1 MEENRFNQTLR
12 DKFQDLESPF
22 NDRVTFEAVMKK
34 REKKKRR
41 VIFWLPSVAIVAGLF
56 LSAGLGY
63 MFLSD
68 SNSAVKSPQVS
79 LKQVV
84 VKPNKKALAK
94 NQNEKSESI
103 QGAGISHA
111 DISSNKGAI
120 LQSKVV
126 SQSQNDI
133 NKGAKGSIDA
143 FELNN
148 SSAISTKAS
157 NPVNSQILT
166 PNNEIFTTNS
176 LEGNFMKD
184 DQSLINAPVNV
195 VDEVAAARTSSI
207 DNSVEANLVDMIH
220 NAENQLIY
228 CDPRGI
234 YPVSIG
240 MSKMKEE
247 FIEIPE
253 GEYEKAWD
261 PARYRSKWYGEMGA
275 TTGSKVI
282 VDFDN
287 KNALSVLGTM
297 YHANYQ
303 GLILRDLGNGIMLGT
318 GVSYGEWIGNGEW
331 QLTQTERKTLIDS
344 YDLVVMIPP
353 VQTVRVYDTSE
364 VIESKISTGE
374 IQYKI
379 DKLSLPL
386 AMRYNLMLGKVA
398 WRLAAQLNPGITIK
412 TTGDYFTKT
421 EYHSISQQ
429 RMFCMDA
436 KLAFGPS
443 FALSTDW
450 TLVLEPNAMLHSF
463 YDKSGKRTYSKIL
476 TGFGMSVVRKF

>member
-41 VIFWLPSVAIVAGLF
+41 VIFWLPSVAVVAGLF

-68 SNSAVKSPQVS
+68 SNSAVKSPQVA
-79 LKQVV
+79 LKNVV
-84 VKPNKKALAK
+84 VKPNKKAFAK
-94 NQNEKSESI
+94 NQNEKSESLD
-103 QGAGISHA
+103 GVGIKSA
-111 DISSNKGAI
+111 VISSNNTS
-120 LQSKVV
+120 SK
-126 SQSQNDI
+126 SL
-133 NKGAKGSIDA
+133 K
-143 FELNN
+143 L
-148 SSAISTKAS
+148 SS
-157 NPVNSQILT
+157 PVNNQNRIVNNKIL
-166 PNNEIFTTNS
+166 TTNS
-176 LEGNFMKD
+176 LEGNFLKD
-184 DQSLINAPVNV
+184 ELPFINTPVNV
-195 VDEVAAARTSSI
+195 VEEVAA
-207 DNSVEANLVDMIH
+207 ANLVDMIN
-220 NAENQLIY
+220 NAENQLMF

-318 GVSYGEWIGNGEW
+318 GISYGEWIGNGEW
-331 QLTQTERKTLIDS
+331 QLTQTERKTYIDS

-364 VIESKISTGE
+364 VIDVKLTTGD

-379 DKLSLPL
+379 DKVSLPL
-386 AMRYNLMLGKVA
+386 AMRYNLMFGKVA
-398 WRLAAQLNPGITIK
+398 WRLAAQLNPGITTK

-421 EYHSISQQ
+421 EYHAISQQ
-429 RMFCMDA
+429 RTFCMDA

-443 FALSTDW
+443 FALSSDW

-463 YDKSGKRTYSKIL
+463 YDKSGKRAYSKIL
-476 TGFGMSVVRKF
+476 TGFGMTVVRKF

>member
-41 VIFWLPSVAIVAGLF
+41 VIFWLPSVAVVAGLF

-68 SNSAVKSPQVS
+68 SSSAVKSPQVS

-84 VKPNKKALAK
+84 VKPNKKSFAK
-94 NQNEKSESI
+94 NQNEKPESI
-103 QGAGISHA
+103 QGAGISREN
-111 DISSNKGAI
+111 ISSNNI
-120 LQSKVV
+120 
-126 SQSQNDI
+126 
-133 NKGAKGSIDA
+133 
-143 FELNN
+143 
-148 SSAISTKAS
+148 SARSRKAS
-157 NPVNSQILT
+157 NAVNSQILA
-166 PNNEIFTTNS
+166 PNNQILTTNS
-176 LEGNFMKD
+176 LEGDFLKAELP
-184 DQSLINAPVNV
+184 LINAPVNV
-195 VDEVAAARTSSI
+195 VEEAATARTSSI
-207 DNSVEANLVDMIH
+207 DKSVEANLVDMIH
-220 NAENQLIY
+220 NAENQLMY

-261 PARYRSKWYGEMGA
+261 PARYRSKWYGEIGA

-318 GVSYGEWIGNGEW
+318 GISYGEWIGNGEW
-331 QLTQTERKTLIDS
+331 QLTQTERKTFIDS

-364 VIESKISTGE
+364 VIDVKLTTGD

-379 DKLSLPL
+379 DKVSLPL

-398 WRLAAQLNPGITIK
+398 WRLAAQLNPGITTK

-476 TGFGMSVVRKF
+476 TGFGMTVVRKF

>member
-41 VIFWLPSVAIVAGLF
+41 VIFWLPSVAVVAGLF
-56 LSAGLGY
+56 LSAGIGY

-68 SNSAVKSPQVS
+68 SNSAVKSPQVA
-79 LKQVV
+79 LKNVV
-84 VKPNKKALAK
+84 VKPNKKSFAK
-94 NQNEKSESI
+94 NQNEKSESL
-103 QGAGISHA
+103 QGAGISLA
-111 DISSNKGAI
+111 DISSNNTSLKS
-120 LQSKVV
+120 SKT
-126 SQSQNDI
+126 S
-133 NKGAKGSIDA
+133 
-143 FELNN
+143 N
-148 SSAISTKAS
+148 SS
-157 NPVNSQILT
+157 NSQILAT
-166 PNNEIFTTNS
+166 NNKTLTVNPLVGDFLKAELPF
-176 LEGNFMKD
+176 
-184 DQSLINAPVNV
+184 INTPVNV
-195 VDEVAAARTSSI
+195 VDELAAARTSSI
-207 DNSVEANLVDMIH
+207 DKSVDANLVDMIH
-220 NAENQLIY
+220 NAENQLIF

-261 PARYRSKWYGEMGA
+261 PARYRTKWYGEMGA

-303 GLILRDLGNGIMLGT
+303 GLILRDMGNGIMLGI
-318 GVSYGEWIGNGEW
+318 GISYGEWIGNGEW
-331 QLTQTERKTLIDS
+331 QLTQTERKTYIDS

-364 VIESKISTGE
+364 VIDVKLTTGD

-379 DKLSLPL
+379 DKVSLPL

-398 WRLAAQLNPGITIK
+398 WRLAAQLNPGITTK

-429 RMFCMDA
+429 RTFCMDA

-443 FALSTDW
+443 FALSSDW

-463 YDKSGKRTYSKIL
+463 YDKSGKRAYSKVL
-476 TGFGMSVVRKF
+476 TGFGMTVVRKF

>member
-41 VIFWLPSVAIVAGLF
+41 VIFWLPSVAVVAGLF

-68 SNSAVKSPQVS
+68 SSSAVKSPQVS

-84 VKPNKKALAK
+84 VKPNKKSSAK

-103 QGAGISHA
+103 QGAGISRA
-111 DISSNKGAI
+111 DISSNNI
-120 LQSKVV
+120 
-126 SQSQNDI
+126 
-133 NKGAKGSIDA
+133 
-143 FELNN
+143 
-148 SSAISTKAS
+148 SARSRKAS
-157 NPVNSQILT
+157 NVVNSQILA
-166 PNNEIFTTNS
+166 PNNQILTTNS
-176 LEGNFMKD
+176 LEGDFLKAELP
-184 DQSLINAPVNV
+184 LINAPVNV
-195 VDEVAAARTSSI
+195 VEEAATARTSSI
-207 DNSVEANLVDMIH
+207 DKSVEANLVDMIH
-220 NAENQLIY
+220 NAENQLMY

-318 GVSYGEWIGNGEW
+318 GISYGEWIGNGEW
-331 QLTQTERKTLIDS
+331 QLTQTERKTFIDS

-364 VIESKISTGE
+364 VIDVKLTTGD

-379 DKLSLPL
+379 DKVSLPL

-398 WRLAAQLNPGITIK
+398 WRLAAQLNPGITTK

-476 TGFGMSVVRKF
+476 TGFGMTVVRKF

>member
-1 MEENRFNQTLR
+1 MEENRFNPTLR

-41 VIFWLPSVAIVAGLF
+41 VIFWLPSVAVVAGLF

-68 SNSAVKSPQVS
+68 SNSAVKLPQVA
-79 LKQVV
+79 LKNVV
-84 VKPNKKALAK
+84 VKPSKKAFAK
-94 NQNEKSESI
+94 NQNEKSESLE
-103 QGAGISHA
+103 GVGIKSA
-111 DISSNKGAI
+111 VISSKNTS
-120 LQSKVV
+120 SKSLKV
-126 SQSQNDI
+126 SS
-133 NKGAKGSIDA
+133 
-143 FELNN
+143 
-148 SSAISTKAS
+148 
-157 NPVNSQILT
+157 PVNNQNRT
-166 PNNEIFTTNS
+166 ANNKIITANTLVGDLLKAELPFV
-176 LEGNFMKD
+176 
-184 DQSLINAPVNV
+184 NAPVNV
-195 VDEVAAARTSSI
+195 VEEAAAT
-207 DNSVEANLVDMIH
+207 NLVDMIH
-220 NAENQLIY
+220 NAENQLMF

-240 MSKMKEE
+240 MSRMKEE

-275 TTGSKVI
+275 NTGSKVI

-318 GVSYGEWIGNGEW
+318 GISYGEWIGNGEW
-331 QLTQTERKTLIDS
+331 QLTQTERKTFIDS

-364 VIESKISTGE
+364 VIDVKLTTGD

-379 DKLSLPL
+379 DKVSLPL

-398 WRLAAQLNPGITIK
+398 WRLAAQLNPGITTK

-443 FALSTDW
+443 FALSSDW

-463 YDKSGKRTYSKIL
+463 YDKSGKRTYSKVL
-476 TGFGMSVVRKF
+476 TGFGMTIVRKF

>member
-41 VIFWLPSVAIVAGLF
+41 VIFWLPSVAVVAGLF

-68 SNSAVKSPQVS
+68 SNSAVKSPQVA
-79 LKQVV
+79 LKNVV
-84 VKPNKKALAK
+84 VKPNKKSFAK
-94 NQNEKSESI
+94 NQNEKSESLD
-103 QGAGISHA
+103 GVGIKSA
-111 DISSNKGAI
+111 VISSNNTS
-120 LQSKVV
+120 SKSLKV
-126 SQSQNDI
+126 SS
-133 NKGAKGSIDA
+133 
-143 FELNN
+143 
-148 SSAISTKAS
+148 
-157 NPVNSQILT
+157 PVNNQNRIVNNKIL
-166 PNNEIFTTNS
+166 TTNS
-176 LEGNFMKD
+176 LEGNFLKD
-184 DQSLINAPVNV
+184 ELPFINTPVNV
-195 VDEVAAARTSSI
+195 VEEVAA
-207 DNSVEANLVDMIH
+207 ANLVDMIN
-220 NAENQLIY
+220 NAENQLMF

-234 YPVSIG
+234 YSVSIG
-240 MSKMKEE
+240 ISKMKEE

-303 GLILRDLGNGIMLGT
+303 GLILRDMGNGIMLGT
-318 GVSYGEWIGNGEW
+318 GISYGEWIGNGEW
-331 QLTQTERKTLIDS
+331 QLTQTERKTYIDS

-364 VIESKISTGE
+364 VIDVKLTTGD

-379 DKLSLPL
+379 DKVSLPL
-386 AMRYNLMLGKVA
+386 AMRYNLMFGKVA
-398 WRLAAQLNPGITIK
+398 WRLAAQLNPGITTK

-429 RMFCMDA
+429 RTFCMDA

-443 FALSTDW
+443 FALSSDW

-463 YDKSGKRTYSKIL
+463 YDKSGKRAYSKIL
-476 TGFGMSVVRKF
+476 TGFGMTVVRKF

>member
-41 VIFWLPSVAIVAGLF
+41 VIFWLPSVAVVAGLF

-68 SNSAVKSPQVS
+68 SNSAVKSPQVA
-79 LKQVV
+79 LKNVV
-84 VKPNKKALAK
+84 VKPNKKAFAK
-94 NQNEKSESI
+94 NQNEKSESLD
-103 QGAGISHA
+103 GVGIKSA
-111 DISSNKGAI
+111 LISSNNTS
-120 LQSKVV
+120 SKSLKV
-126 SQSQNDI
+126 SS
-133 NKGAKGSIDA
+133 
-143 FELNN
+143 
-148 SSAISTKAS
+148 
-157 NPVNSQILT
+157 PVNNQNRTVNNKIL
-166 PNNEIFTTNS
+166 TTNS
-176 LEGNFMKD
+176 LEGNFLKD
-184 DQSLINAPVNV
+184 ELPFVNNPVNV
-195 VDEVAAARTSSI
+195 VDEVAA
-207 DNSVEANLVDMIH
+207 NLVDMIN
-220 NAENQLIY
+220 NAENQLMF

-261 PARYRSKWYGEMGA
+261 PARYRTKWYGEMGA

-303 GLILRDLGNGIMLGT
+303 GLILRDMGNGIMLGT
-318 GVSYGEWIGNGEW
+318 GISYGEWIGNGEW
-331 QLTQTERKTLIDS
+331 QLTQTERKTFIDS

-364 VIESKISTGE
+364 VIDVKLTTGD

-379 DKLSLPL
+379 DKVSLPL

-398 WRLAAQLNPGITIK
+398 WRLAAQLNPGITTK

-443 FALSTDW
+443 FALSSDW

-476 TGFGMSVVRKF
+476 TGFGMTVVRKF

>member
-41 VIFWLPSVAIVAGLF
+41 VIFWLPSVAVVAGLF

-68 SNSAVKSPQVS
+68 SSSAVKSPQVS
-79 LKQVV
+79 MKQLV
-84 VKPNKKALAK
+84 VKPNKKAFAK

-103 QGAGISHA
+103 QGAGISREN
-111 DISSNKGAI
+111 ISSN
-120 LQSKVV
+120 
-126 SQSQNDI
+126 NT
-133 NKGAKGSIDA
+133 
-143 FELNN
+143 
-148 SSAISTKAS
+148 SARSRKAS
-157 NPVNSQILT
+157 NPVNSQILV
-166 PNNEIFTTNS
+166 PNNEIHTTNS
-176 LEGNFMKD
+176 LEGNFLKAE
-184 DQSLINAPVNV
+184 QSLINAAVNV
-195 VDEVAAARTSSI
+195 VDEVAA
-207 DNSVEANLVDMIH
+207 ANLVDMIH
-220 NAENQLIY
+220 NAENQLMY

-261 PARYRSKWYGEMGA
+261 PARYRSKWYGEIGA

-303 GLILRDLGNGIMLGT
+303 GLILRDLGNGIILGT
-318 GVSYGEWIGNGEW
+318 GISYGEWIGNGEW
-331 QLTQTERKTLIDS
+331 QLTQTERKTFIDS

-364 VIESKISTGE
+364 VIDVKLTTGD

-379 DKLSLPL
+379 DKVSLPL

-398 WRLAAQLNPGITIK
+398 WRLAAQVNPGITTK

-443 FALSTDW
+443 FALSSDW

-463 YDKSGKRTYSKIL
+463 YDKSGKRTYSKVL
-476 TGFGMSVVRKF
+476 TGFGMTIVRKF

>member
-41 VIFWLPSVAIVAGLF
+41 VIFWLPSVAVVAGLF

-68 SNSAVKSPQVS
+68 SSSAVKSPQVS

-84 VKPNKKALAK
+84 VKPSKKALAK
-94 NQNEKSESI
+94 KQNEKSESI
-103 QGAGISHA
+103 QGAGISRA
-111 DISSNKGAI
+111 DISSNKGDI

-126 SQSQNDI
+126 VRKFDVLHVEDLRQSQNDNSTGEKVI
-133 NKGAKGSIDA
+133 VGDIEMNNTNAK
-143 FELNN
+143 
-148 SSAISTKAS
+148 SSKSS
-157 NPVNSQILT
+157 NPVNT
-166 PNNEIFTTNS
+166 
-176 LEGNFMKD
+176 
-184 DQSLINAPVNV
+184 PVNV
-195 VDEVAAARTSSI
+195 VDEIAA
-207 DNSVEANLVDMIH
+207 ANLVDMIH

-261 PARYRSKWYGEMGA
+261 PARYRSKWYGEIGA

-303 GLILRDLGNGIMLGT
+303 GLILRDLGNGIILGT
-318 GVSYGEWIGNGEW
+318 GISYGEWIGNGEW
-331 QLTQTERKTLIDS
+331 QLTQTERKTFIDS

-364 VIESKISTGE
+364 VIDVKLTTGD

-379 DKLSLPL
+379 DKVSLPL

-398 WRLAAQLNPGITIK
+398 WRLAAQVNPGITTK

-443 FALSTDW
+443 FALSSDW

-463 YDKSGKRTYSKIL
+463 YDKSGKRTYSKVL
-476 TGFGMSVVRKF
+476 TGFGMTIVRKF

>member
-41 VIFWLPSVAIVAGLF
+41 VIFWLPSVAVVAGLF

-68 SNSAVKSPQVS
+68 SNSAVKSPQVA
-79 LKQVV
+79 LKNVV
-84 VKPNKKALAK
+84 VKPNKKAFAK
-94 NQNEKSESI
+94 NQNEKSESLD
-103 QGAGISHA
+103 GVGIKSA
-111 DISSNKGAI
+111 VISSNNTS
-120 LQSKVV
+120 SK
-126 SQSQNDI
+126 SL
-133 NKGAKGSIDA
+133 KGSI
-143 FELNN
+143 
-148 SSAISTKAS
+148 
-157 NPVNSQILT
+157 PVNNQNRTFNNKPLT
-166 PNNEIFTTNS
+166 SNS
-176 LEGNFMKD
+176 LEGNFLKAE
-184 DQSLINAPVNV
+184 LPFVNTPVNV
-195 VDEVAAARTSSI
+195 VEELAAARTSSI
-207 DNSVEANLVDMIH
+207 DKKVDANLVDMIH
-220 NAENQLIY
+220 NAENQLMF

-303 GLILRDLGNGIMLGT
+303 GLILRDMGNGIMLGT
-318 GVSYGEWIGNGEW
+318 GISYGEWIGNGEW
-331 QLTQTERKTLIDS
+331 QLTQTERKTFIDS

-364 VIESKISTGE
+364 VIDVKLTTGD

-379 DKLSLPL
+379 DKVSLPL

-398 WRLAAQLNPGITIK
+398 WRLAAQLNPGITTK

-443 FALSTDW
+443 FALSSDW

-476 TGFGMSVVRKF
+476 TGFGMTVVRKF

>member
-41 VIFWLPSVAIVAGLF
+41 VIFWLPSVAVVAGLF

-68 SNSAVKSPQVS
+68 SNSAVKLPQVA
-79 LKQVV
+79 LKNVV
-84 VKPNKKALAK
+84 VKPSKKAFAK
-94 NQNEKSESI
+94 NQNEKSESLD
-103 QGAGISHA
+103 GAGIKSA
-111 DISSNKGAI
+111 VISSKNTS
-120 LQSKVV
+120 SKSLKV
-126 SQSQNDI
+126 SS
-133 NKGAKGSIDA
+133 
-143 FELNN
+143 
-148 SSAISTKAS
+148 
-157 NPVNSQILT
+157 PVNNQNRTVNNKIL
-166 PNNEIFTTNS
+166 TTNS
-176 LEGNFMKD
+176 LEGNFLKD
-184 DQSLINAPVNV
+184 ELPFVNTPVNV
-195 VDEVAAARTSSI
+195 VDEVAA
-207 DNSVEANLVDMIH
+207 NLVDMIN
-220 NAENQLIY
+220 NAENQLMF

-234 YPVSIG
+234 YSVSIG
-240 MSKMKEE
+240 ISKMKEE

-261 PARYRSKWYGEMGA
+261 PARYRSKWYGEIGA

-318 GVSYGEWIGNGEW
+318 GISYGEWIGNGEW
-331 QLTQTERKTLIDS
+331 QLTQTERKTFIDS

-364 VIESKISTGE
+364 VIDVKLTTGD

-379 DKLSLPL
+379 DKVSLPL

-398 WRLAAQLNPGITIK
+398 WRLAAQLNPGITTK
-412 TTGDYFTKT
+412 TTGNYFTKT
-421 EYHSISQQ
+421 EYYSISQQ

-443 FALSTDW
+443 FALSSDW

-463 YDKSGKRTYSKIL
+463 YDKSGKRTYSKVL
-476 TGFGMSVVRKF
+476 TGFGMTIVRKF

>member
-41 VIFWLPSVAIVAGLF
+41 VIFWLPSVAVVAGLF

-84 VKPNKKALAK
+84 VKPNKKSFAK

-103 QGAGISHA
+103 QGAGIYREN
-111 DISSNKGAI
+111 ISSN
-120 LQSKVV
+120 
-126 SQSQNDI
+126 NT
-133 NKGAKGSIDA
+133 
-143 FELNN
+143 
-148 SSAISTKAS
+148 SARSRKAS
-157 NPVNSQILT
+157 NAVNSQILA
-166 PNNEIFTTNS
+166 PNNEILTTNS
-176 LEGNFMKD
+176 LEGNFLKAELP
-184 DQSLINAPVNV
+184 SINAPVNV
-195 VDEVAAARTSSI
+195 VEEAAAARISSI
-207 DNSVEANLVDMIH
+207 DKSVDANLVDMIH

-318 GVSYGEWIGNGEW
+318 GISYGEWIGNGEW
-331 QLTQTERKTLIDS
+331 QLTQSERKTLIDS

-364 VIESKISTGE
+364 VIDVKLTTGD

-379 DKLSLPL
+379 DKVSLPL

-398 WRLAAQLNPGITIK
+398 WRLAAQLNPGITTK

-476 TGFGMSVVRKF
+476 TGFGMTVVRKF

>member
-41 VIFWLPSVAIVAGLF
+41 VIFWLPSVAVVAGLF

-68 SNSAVKSPQVS
+68 SNSAVKSPQVA
-79 LKQVV
+79 LKNVV
-84 VKPNKKALAK
+84 VKSNKKAFAK
-94 NQNEKSESI
+94 NQNEKSESLD
-103 QGAGISHA
+103 GVGIKSA
-111 DISSNKGAI
+111 VILSNNTSSKS
-120 LQSKVV
+120 LKV
-126 SQSQNDI
+126 
-133 NKGAKGSIDA
+133 
-143 FELNN
+143 
-148 SSAISTKAS
+148 SS
-157 NPVNSQILT
+157 PVNNQNRTVNNKIL
-166 PNNEIFTTNS
+166 TTNS
-176 LEGNFMKD
+176 LEENFLKD
-184 DQSLINAPVNV
+184 ELPFINTPVNV
-195 VDEVAAARTSSI
+195 VEEVAA
-207 DNSVEANLVDMIH
+207 ANLVDMIN
-220 NAENQLIY
+220 NAENQLMF

-234 YPVSIG
+234 YSVSIG
-240 MSKMKEE
+240 ISKMKEE

-318 GVSYGEWIGNGEW
+318 GISYGEWIGNGEW
-331 QLTQTERKTLIDS
+331 QLTQTERKTYIDS

-364 VIESKISTGE
+364 VIDVKLTTGD

-379 DKLSLPL
+379 DKVSLPL
-386 AMRYNLMLGKVA
+386 AMRYNLMFGKVA
-398 WRLAAQLNPGITIK
+398 WRLAAQLNPGITTK

-429 RMFCMDA
+429 RTFCMDA

-443 FALSTDW
+443 FALSSDW

-463 YDKSGKRTYSKIL
+463 YDKSGKRAYSKIL
-476 TGFGMSVVRKF
+476 TGFGMTVVRKF

>member
-41 VIFWLPSVAIVAGLF
+41 VIFWLPSVAVVAGLF

-68 SNSAVKSPQVS
+68 SSSAVKSPQVS

-84 VKPNKKALAK
+84 VKPNKKSFAK
-94 NQNEKSESI
+94 NQNEKPESI
-103 QGAGISHA
+103 QGAGISRE
-111 DISSNKGAI
+111 DISSNNI
-120 LQSKVV
+120 
-126 SQSQNDI
+126 
-133 NKGAKGSIDA
+133 
-143 FELNN
+143 
-148 SSAISTKAS
+148 SARSRKAS
-157 NPVNSQILT
+157 NAVNSQILA
-166 PNNEIFTTNS
+166 PNNQILTTNS
-176 LEGNFMKD
+176 LEGDFLKAELP
-184 DQSLINAPVNV
+184 LIIAPVNV
-195 VDEVAAARTSSI
+195 VEEAATARTSSI
-207 DNSVEANLVDMIH
+207 DKSVEANLVDMIH
-220 NAENQLIY
+220 NAENQLMY

-261 PARYRSKWYGEMGA
+261 PARYRSKWYGEIGA

-318 GVSYGEWIGNGEW
+318 GISYGEWIGNGEW
-331 QLTQTERKTLIDS
+331 QLTQTERKTFIDS

-364 VIESKISTGE
+364 VIDVKLTTGD

-379 DKLSLPL
+379 DKVSLPL

-398 WRLAAQLNPGITIK
+398 WRLAAQLNPGITTK

-476 TGFGMSVVRKF
+476 TGFGMTVVRKF

>member
-41 VIFWLPSVAIVAGLF
+41 VIFWLPSVAVVAGLF

-84 VKPNKKALAK
+84 VKPNKKSFAK

-103 QGAGISHA
+103 QGAGISRE
-111 DISSNKGAI
+111 DISSNNI
-120 LQSKVV
+120 
-126 SQSQNDI
+126 
-133 NKGAKGSIDA
+133 
-143 FELNN
+143 
-148 SSAISTKAS
+148 SARSRKAS
-157 NPVNSQILT
+157 NAVNSQILA
-166 PNNEIFTTNS
+166 PNNQILTTNS
-176 LEGNFMKD
+176 LEGNFLKAELP
-184 DQSLINAPVNV
+184 LINAPVNV
-195 VDEVAAARTSSI
+195 VEEAAAARTSSI
-207 DNSVEANLVDMIH
+207 DKSVDANLVDMIH
-220 NAENQLIY
+220 NAENQLMY

-318 GVSYGEWIGNGEW
+318 GISYGEWIGNGEW
-331 QLTQTERKTLIDS
+331 QLTQSERKTLIDS

-364 VIESKISTGE
+364 VIDVKLTTGD

-379 DKLSLPL
+379 DKVSLPL

-398 WRLAAQLNPGITIK
+398 WRLAAQLNPGITTK

-476 TGFGMSVVRKF
+476 TGFGMTVVRKF

>member
-41 VIFWLPSVAIVAGLF
+41 VIFWLPSVAVVAGLF

-84 VKPNKKALAK
+84 VKPNKKSFAK

-103 QGAGISHA
+103 QGAGISRE
-111 DISSNKGAI
+111 DISSN
-120 LQSKVV
+120 
-126 SQSQNDI
+126 NT
-133 NKGAKGSIDA
+133 
-143 FELNN
+143 
-148 SSAISTKAS
+148 SARSRKAS
-157 NPVNSQILT
+157 NAVNSQILA
-166 PNNEIFTTNS
+166 PNNQILTTNS
-176 LEGNFMKD
+176 LEGNFLKAELP
-184 DQSLINAPVNV
+184 LINAPVNV
-195 VDEVAAARTSSI
+195 VEEAAAARTSSI
-207 DNSVEANLVDMIH
+207 DKSVDANLVDMIH
-220 NAENQLIY
+220 NAENQLMY

-318 GVSYGEWIGNGEW
+318 GISYGEWIGNGEW
-331 QLTQTERKTLIDS
+331 QLTQSERKTLIDS

-364 VIESKISTGE
+364 VIDVKLTTGD

-379 DKLSLPL
+379 DKVSLPL

-398 WRLAAQLNPGITIK
+398 WRLAAQLNPGITTK

-476 TGFGMSVVRKF
+476 TGFGMTVVRKF

>member
-41 VIFWLPSVAIVAGLF
+41 VIFWLPSVAVVAGLF

-68 SNSAVKSPQVS
+68 SSSAVKSPQVS

-84 VKPNKKALAK
+84 VKPSKKALAK
-94 NQNEKSESI
+94 KQNEKSESI
-103 QGAGISHA
+103 QGAGISRA
-111 DISSNKGAI
+111 DISSNKGDI

-126 SQSQNDI
+126 VRKFDVLHVEDLRQSQNDNSTGEKVI
-133 NKGAKGSIDA
+133 VGDIEMNNTNAK
-143 FELNN
+143 
-148 SSAISTKAS
+148 SSKSS
-157 NPVNSQILT
+157 NPVNT
-166 PNNEIFTTNS
+166 
-176 LEGNFMKD
+176 
-184 DQSLINAPVNV
+184 PVNV
-195 VDEVAAARTSSI
+195 VDEVAAA
-207 DNSVEANLVDMIH
+207 NLLDMIH
-220 NAENQLIY
+220 NAENQLMY

-261 PARYRSKWYGEMGA
+261 PARYRSKWYGEIGA

-318 GVSYGEWIGNGEW
+318 GISYGEWIGNGEW
-331 QLTQTERKTLIDS
+331 QLTQTERKTFIDS

-353 VQTVRVYDTSE
+353 VQTVRVYDTTE
-364 VIESKISTGE
+364 VIDSKITTGE

-379 DKLSLPL
+379 DKVSLPL

-398 WRLAAQLNPGITIK
+398 WRLAAQLNPGITTK

-443 FALSTDW
+443 FALSSDW

-463 YDKSGKRTYSKIL
+463 YDKSGKRTYSKVL
-476 TGFGMSVVRKF
+476 TGFGMTIVRKF

>member
-41 VIFWLPSVAIVAGLF
+41 VIFWLPSVAVVAGLF

-68 SNSAVKSPQVS
+68 SSSAVKSPQVS

-84 VKPNKKALAK
+84 VKPNKKSFAK

-103 QGAGISHA
+103 QGAGISRE
-111 DISSNKGAI
+111 DISSNNI
-120 LQSKVV
+120 
-126 SQSQNDI
+126 
-133 NKGAKGSIDA
+133 
-143 FELNN
+143 
-148 SSAISTKAS
+148 SARSRKAS
-157 NPVNSQILT
+157 NAVNSQIIA
-166 PNNEIFTTNS
+166 PNNQILTTNS
-176 LEGNFMKD
+176 LEGDFLKAELP
-184 DQSLINAPVNV
+184 LIIAPVNV
-195 VDEVAAARTSSI
+195 VEEAAAARTSSI
-207 DNSVEANLVDMIH
+207 DKSVEANLVDMIH
-220 NAENQLIY
+220 NAENQLMY

-261 PARYRSKWYGEMGA
+261 PARYRSKWYGEIGA

-318 GVSYGEWIGNGEW
+318 GISYGEWIGNGEW
-331 QLTQTERKTLIDS
+331 QLTQTERKTFIDS

-364 VIESKISTGE
+364 VIDVKLTTGD

-379 DKLSLPL
+379 DKVSLPL

-398 WRLAAQLNPGITIK
+398 WRLAAQLNPGITTK

-476 TGFGMSVVRKF
+476 TGFGMTVVRKF

>member
-41 VIFWLPSVAIVAGLF
+41 VIFWLPSVAVVAGLF

-63 MFLSD
+63 MFLAD
-68 SNSAVKSPQVS
+68 SNSAVKSPQVA
-79 LKQVV
+79 LKNVV
-84 VKPNKKALAK
+84 VKPNKKSFAK
-94 NQNEKSESI
+94 NQNEKSESLD
-103 QGAGISHA
+103 GVGIKSA
-111 DISSNKGAI
+111 VILSNNTSSKS
-120 LQSKVV
+120 LKV
-126 SQSQNDI
+126 
-133 NKGAKGSIDA
+133 
-143 FELNN
+143 
-148 SSAISTKAS
+148 SS
-157 NPVNSQILT
+157 PVNNQNRTVNNKIL
-166 PNNEIFTTNS
+166 TTNS
-176 LEGNFMKD
+176 LEGNFLKAE
-184 DQSLINAPVNV
+184 LPFINTPVNV
-195 VDEVAAARTSSI
+195 VEEVAA
-207 DNSVEANLVDMIH
+207 ANLVDMIN
-220 NAENQLIY
+220 NAENQLMF

-234 YPVSIG
+234 YSVSIG
-240 MSKMKEE
+240 ISKMKEE

-318 GVSYGEWIGNGEW
+318 GISYGEWIGNGEW
-331 QLTQTERKTLIDS
+331 QLTQTERKTYIDS

-364 VIESKISTGE
+364 VIDVKLTTGD

-379 DKLSLPL
+379 DKVSLPL
-386 AMRYNLMLGKVA
+386 AMRYNLMFGKVA
-398 WRLAAQLNPGITIK
+398 WRLAAQLNPGITTK

-421 EYHSISQQ
+421 EYHAISQQ

-443 FALSTDW
+443 FALSSDW

-463 YDKSGKRTYSKIL
+463 YDKSGKRAYSKIL
-476 TGFGMSVVRKF
+476 TGFGMTVVRKF

>member
-41 VIFWLPSVAIVAGLF
+41 VIFWLPSVAVVAGLF

-68 SNSAVKSPQVS
+68 SSSAVKSPQVS

-84 VKPNKKALAK
+84 VKPNKKSFAK

-103 QGAGISHA
+103 QGAGISRE
-111 DISSNKGAI
+111 DISSNNI
-120 LQSKVV
+120 
-126 SQSQNDI
+126 
-133 NKGAKGSIDA
+133 
-143 FELNN
+143 
-148 SSAISTKAS
+148 SARSRKAS
-157 NPVNSQILT
+157 NAVNSQILA
-166 PNNEIFTTNS
+166 PNNQILTTNS
-176 LEGNFMKD
+176 LEGNFLKAELP
-184 DQSLINAPVNV
+184 LINAPVNV
-195 VDEVAAARTSSI
+195 VEEAAAARTSSI
-207 DNSVEANLVDMIH
+207 DKSVEANLVDMIH
-220 NAENQLIY
+220 NAENQLMY

-261 PARYRSKWYGEMGA
+261 PARYRSKWYGEIGA

-318 GVSYGEWIGNGEW
+318 GISYGEWIGNGEW
-331 QLTQTERKTLIDS
+331 QLTQTERKTFIDS

-364 VIESKISTGE
+364 VIDVKLTTGD

-379 DKLSLPL
+379 DKVSLPL

-398 WRLAAQLNPGITIK
+398 WRLAAQLNPGITTK

-476 TGFGMSVVRKF
+476 TGFGMTVVRKF

>member
-41 VIFWLPSVAIVAGLF
+41 VIFWLPSVAVVAGLF

-68 SNSAVKSPQVS
+68 SSSAVKSPQVS

-84 VKPNKKALAK
+84 VKPSKKALAK
-94 NQNEKSESI
+94 KQNEKSESI
-103 QGAGISHA
+103 QGAGISRA
-111 DISSNKGAI
+111 DISSNKGDI

-126 SQSQNDI
+126 VRKFDVLHVEDLRQSQNDNSTGEKVI
-133 NKGAKGSIDA
+133 VGDIEMNNTNAK
-143 FELNN
+143 
-148 SSAISTKAS
+148 SSKSS
-157 NPVNSQILT
+157 NPVNT
-166 PNNEIFTTNS
+166 
-176 LEGNFMKD
+176 
-184 DQSLINAPVNV
+184 PVNV
-195 VDEVAAARTSSI
+195 VDEVAAA
-207 DNSVEANLVDMIH
+207 NLLDMIH

-261 PARYRSKWYGEMGA
+261 PARYRSKWYGEIGA

-318 GVSYGEWIGNGEW
+318 GISYGEWIGNGEW
-331 QLTQTERKTLIDS
+331 QLTQTERKTFIDS

-364 VIESKISTGE
+364 VIDVKLTTGE

-379 DKLSLPL
+379 DKVSLPL

-398 WRLAAQLNPGITIK
+398 WRLAAQLNPGITTK

-443 FALSTDW
+443 FALSSDW

-463 YDKSGKRTYSKIL
+463 YDKSGKRTYSKVL
-476 TGFGMSVVRKF
+476 TGFGMTIVRKF

>member
-41 VIFWLPSVAIVAGLF
+41 VIFWLPSVAVVAGLF

-68 SNSAVKSPQVS
+68 SSSAVKSPQVS

-84 VKPNKKALAK
+84 VKPNKKSFAK
-94 NQNEKSESI
+94 NQNEKPESI
-103 QGAGISHA
+103 QGAGISRE
-111 DISSNKGAI
+111 DISSNNISARSRK
-120 LQSKVV
+120 
-126 SQSQNDI
+126 
-133 NKGAKGSIDA
+133 
-143 FELNN
+143 
-148 SSAISTKAS
+148 SSNA
-157 NPVNSQILT
+157 VNSQILA
-166 PNNEIFTTNS
+166 PNNETLTTNS
-176 LEGNFMKD
+176 LEGNFLKAELP
-184 DQSLINAPVNV
+184 LIIAPVNV
-195 VDEVAAARTSSI
+195 VEEAAAARTSSI
-207 DNSVEANLVDMIH
+207 DKSVEANLVDMIH
-220 NAENQLIY
+220 NAENQLMY

-261 PARYRSKWYGEMGA
+261 PARYRSKWYGEIGA

-318 GVSYGEWIGNGEW
+318 GISYGEWIGNGEW
-331 QLTQTERKTLIDS
+331 QLTQTERKTFIDS

-364 VIESKISTGE
+364 VIDVKLTTGD

-379 DKLSLPL
+379 DKVSLPL

-398 WRLAAQLNPGITIK
+398 WRLAAQLNPGITTK

-476 TGFGMSVVRKF
+476 TGFGMTVVRKF

>member
-41 VIFWLPSVAIVAGLF
+41 VIFWLPSVAVVAGLF

-68 SNSAVKSPQVS
+68 SNSAVKLPQVA
-79 LKQVV
+79 LKNVV
-84 VKPNKKALAK
+84 VKPSKKAFAK
-94 NQNEKSESI
+94 NQNEKSESLE
-103 QGAGISHA
+103 GVGIKSA
-111 DISSNKGAI
+111 VISSKNTS
-120 LQSKVV
+120 SKSLKV
-126 SQSQNDI
+126 SS
-133 NKGAKGSIDA
+133 
-143 FELNN
+143 
-148 SSAISTKAS
+148 
-157 NPVNSQILT
+157 PVNNQNLT
-166 PNNEIFTTNS
+166 ANNKIITANTLVGDLLKAELPFV
-176 LEGNFMKD
+176 
-184 DQSLINAPVNV
+184 NAPVNV
-195 VDEVAAARTSSI
+195 VEEAAAT
-207 DNSVEANLVDMIH
+207 NLVDMIN
-220 NAENQLIY
+220 NAENQLIF

-240 MSKMKEE
+240 MSRMKEE

-261 PARYRSKWYGEMGA
+261 PARYRSKWYGEIGA

-318 GVSYGEWIGNGEW
+318 GISYGEWIGNGEW
-331 QLTQTERKTLIDS
+331 QLTQTERKTFIDS

-364 VIESKISTGE
+364 VIDVKLTTGD

-379 DKLSLPL
+379 DKVSLPL

-398 WRLAAQLNPGITIK
+398 WRLAAQLNPGITTK

-443 FALSTDW
+443 FALSSDW

-463 YDKSGKRTYSKIL
+463 YDKSGKRTYSKVL
-476 TGFGMSVVRKF
+476 TGFGMTIVRKF

>member
-41 VIFWLPSVAIVAGLF
+41 VIFWLPSVAVVAGLF
-56 LSAGLGY
+56 LSAGIGY
-63 MFLSD
+63 MLLSD
-68 SNSAVKSPQVS
+68 SNSAVKSPQVA
-79 LKQVV
+79 LKNVV
-84 VKPNKKALAK
+84 VKPNKKSFAK
-94 NQNEKSESI
+94 NQNEKSESLD
-103 QGAGISHA
+103 GVGIKSA
-111 DISSNKGAI
+111 VISSNNTS
-120 LQSKVV
+120 SKSLKV
-126 SQSQNDI
+126 SS
-133 NKGAKGSIDA
+133 
-143 FELNN
+143 
-148 SSAISTKAS
+148 
-157 NPVNSQILT
+157 PVNNQNRTVNNKIL
-166 PNNEIFTTNS
+166 TTNS
-176 LEGNFMKD
+176 LEGNFLKD
-184 DQSLINAPVNV
+184 ELPFINTPVNI
-195 VDEVAAARTSSI
+195 VDELAAARTSSI
-207 DNSVEANLVDMIH
+207 DKSVEANLVDMIH
-220 NAENQLIY
+220 NAENQLIF

-240 MSKMKEE
+240 RSKMKEE

-303 GLILRDLGNGIMLGT
+303 GLILRDMGNGIMLGT
-318 GVSYGEWIGNGEW
+318 GISYGEWIGNGEW
-331 QLTQTERKTLIDS
+331 QLTQTERKTYIDS

-364 VIESKISTGE
+364 VIDVKLTTGD

-379 DKLSLPL
+379 DKVSLPL

-398 WRLAAQLNPGITIK
+398 WRLAAQLNPGITTK

-429 RMFCMDA
+429 RTFCMDA

-443 FALSTDW
+443 FALSSDW

-463 YDKSGKRTYSKIL
+463 YDKSGKRAYSKIL
-476 TGFGMSVVRKF
+476 TGFGMTVVRKF

>member
-41 VIFWLPSVAIVAGLF
+41 VIFWLPSVAVVAGLF

-68 SNSAVKSPQVS
+68 SNSADKLPQVA
-79 LKQVV
+79 LKNVV
-84 VKPNKKALAK
+84 VKPSKKAFAK
-94 NQNEKSESI
+94 NQNEKSESLD
-103 QGAGISHA
+103 GAGIKSA
-111 DISSNKGAI
+111 VISSKNTS
-120 LQSKVV
+120 SKSLKV
-126 SQSQNDI
+126 SS
-133 NKGAKGSIDA
+133 
-143 FELNN
+143 
-148 SSAISTKAS
+148 
-157 NPVNSQILT
+157 PVNNQNLT
-166 PNNEIFTTNS
+166 ANNKIITANTLVGDLLKAELPFV
-176 LEGNFMKD
+176 
-184 DQSLINAPVNV
+184 NAPVHV
-195 VDEVAAARTSSI
+195 VEEAAAT
-207 DNSVEANLVDMIH
+207 NLVDMIN
-220 NAENQLIY
+220 NAENQLIF

-240 MSKMKEE
+240 MSRMKEE

-318 GVSYGEWIGNGEW
+318 GISYGEWIGNGEW
-331 QLTQTERKTLIDS
+331 QLTQTERKTFIDS

-364 VIESKISTGE
+364 VIHVKLTTGD

-379 DKLSLPL
+379 DKVSLPL

-398 WRLAAQLNPGITIK
+398 WRLAAQLNPGITTK

-436 KLAFGPS
+436 KLAFGPT
-443 FALSTDW
+443 FALSSDW

-463 YDKSGKRTYSKIL
+463 YDKSGKRTYSKVL
-476 TGFGMSVVRKF
+476 TGFGMTIVRKF

>member
-41 VIFWLPSVAIVAGLF
+41 VIFWLPSVAVVAGLF

-68 SNSAVKSPQVS
+68 SSSAVKSPQVS

-84 VKPNKKALAK
+84 VKPNKKSFAK

-103 QGAGISHA
+103 QGSGISREN
-111 DISSNKGAI
+111 ISSN
-120 LQSKVV
+120 
-126 SQSQNDI
+126 NT
-133 NKGAKGSIDA
+133 
-143 FELNN
+143 
-148 SSAISTKAS
+148 SARSRKAS
-157 NPVNSQILT
+157 NAVNSQIIA
-166 PNNEIFTTNS
+166 PNNEILTTNS
-176 LEGNFMKD
+176 LEGNFLKAELP
-184 DQSLINAPVNV
+184 LINAPVNV
-195 VDEVAAARTSSI
+195 VEEAAAARTSSI
-207 DNSVEANLVDMIH
+207 DKSVEANLVDMIH

-261 PARYRSKWYGEMGA
+261 PARYRSKWYGEIGA

-318 GVSYGEWIGNGEW
+318 GISYGEWIGNGEW
-331 QLTQTERKTLIDS
+331 QLTQTERKTFIDS

-364 VIESKISTGE
+364 VIDVKLTTGD

-379 DKLSLPL
+379 DKVSLPL

-398 WRLAAQLNPGITIK
+398 WRLAAQLNPGITTK

-476 TGFGMSVVRKF
+476 TGFGMTVVRKF

>member
-41 VIFWLPSVAIVAGLF
+41 VIFWLPSVAVVAGLF

-68 SNSAVKSPQVS
+68 SNSAVKLPQVA
-79 LKQVV
+79 LKNVV
-84 VKPNKKALAK
+84 VKPSKKAFAK
-94 NQNEKSESI
+94 NQNEKSESLD
-103 QGAGISHA
+103 GAGIKSA
-111 DISSNKGAI
+111 VISSKNTS
-120 LQSKVV
+120 SKSLKV
-126 SQSQNDI
+126 SS
-133 NKGAKGSIDA
+133 
-143 FELNN
+143 
-148 SSAISTKAS
+148 
-157 NPVNSQILT
+157 PVNNQNLT
-166 PNNEIFTTNS
+166 ANNKIITANTLVGDLLKAELPFV
-176 LEGNFMKD
+176 
-184 DQSLINAPVNV
+184 NAPVHV
-195 VDEVAAARTSSI
+195 VEEAAAT
-207 DNSVEANLVDMIH
+207 NLVDMIN
-220 NAENQLIY
+220 NAENQLIF

-240 MSKMKEE
+240 MSRMKEE

-318 GVSYGEWIGNGEW
+318 GISYGEWIGNGEW
-331 QLTQTERKTLIDS
+331 QLTQTERKTFIDS

-364 VIESKISTGE
+364 VIDVKLTTGD

-379 DKLSLPL
+379 DKVSLPL

-398 WRLAAQLNPGITIK
+398 WRLAAQLNPGITTK

-436 KLAFGPS
+436 KLAFGPT
-443 FALSTDW
+443 FALSSDW

-463 YDKSGKRTYSKIL
+463 YDKSGKRTYSKVL
-476 TGFGMSVVRKF
+476 TGFGMTIVRKF

>member
-41 VIFWLPSVAIVAGLF
+41 VIFWLPSVAVVAGLF

-84 VKPNKKALAK
+84 VKPNKKSFAK

-103 QGAGISHA
+103 QGAGIYREN
-111 DISSNKGAI
+111 ISSN
-120 LQSKVV
+120 
-126 SQSQNDI
+126 NT
-133 NKGAKGSIDA
+133 
-143 FELNN
+143 
-148 SSAISTKAS
+148 SARSRKAS
-157 NPVNSQILT
+157 NAVNSQILA
-166 PNNEIFTTNS
+166 PNNQILTTNS
-176 LEGNFMKD
+176 LEGNFLKAELP
-184 DQSLINAPVNV
+184 LINAPVNV
-195 VDEVAAARTSSI
+195 VEEAAAARTSSI
-207 DNSVEANLVDMIH
+207 DKSVDANLVDMIH

-318 GVSYGEWIGNGEW
+318 GISYGEWIGNGEW
-331 QLTQTERKTLIDS
+331 QLTQSERKTLIDS

-364 VIESKISTGE
+364 VIDVKLTTGD

-379 DKLSLPL
+379 DKVSLPL

-398 WRLAAQLNPGITIK
+398 WRLAAQLNPGITTK

-476 TGFGMSVVRKF
+476 TGFGMTVVRKF

>member
-41 VIFWLPSVAIVAGLF
+41 VIFWLPSVAVVAGLF

-68 SNSAVKSPQVS
+68 SSSAVKSPQVS

-84 VKPNKKALAK
+84 VKPNKKSFAK

-103 QGAGISHA
+103 QGAGISRS
-111 DISSNKGAI
+111 DISSN
-120 LQSKVV
+120 
-126 SQSQNDI
+126 NT
-133 NKGAKGSIDA
+133 
-143 FELNN
+143 
-148 SSAISTKAS
+148 SARSRKAS
-157 NPVNSQILT
+157 NAVNSQIIA
-166 PNNEIFTTNS
+166 PNNQILTTNS
-176 LEGNFMKD
+176 LEGNFLKAELP
-184 DQSLINAPVNV
+184 LIIAPVNV
-195 VDEVAAARTSSI
+195 VEEAATARTSSI
-207 DNSVEANLVDMIH
+207 DKSVEANLVDMIH
-220 NAENQLIY
+220 NAENQLMY

-261 PARYRSKWYGEMGA
+261 PARYRSKWYGEIGA

-318 GVSYGEWIGNGEW
+318 GISYGEWIGNGEW
-331 QLTQTERKTLIDS
+331 QLTQTERKTFIDS

-364 VIESKISTGE
+364 VIDVKLTTGD

-379 DKLSLPL
+379 DKVSLPL

-398 WRLAAQLNPGITIK
+398 WRLAAQLNPGITTK

-476 TGFGMSVVRKF
+476 TGFGMTVVRKF

>member
-41 VIFWLPSVAIVAGLF
+41 VIFWLPSVAVVAGLF

-68 SNSAVKSPQVS
+68 SSSAVKSPQVS

-84 VKPNKKALAK
+84 VKPNKKSFAK
-94 NQNEKSESI
+94 NQNEKPESI
-103 QGAGISHA
+103 QGAGISRE
-111 DISSNKGAI
+111 DISSNNI
-120 LQSKVV
+120 
-126 SQSQNDI
+126 
-133 NKGAKGSIDA
+133 
-143 FELNN
+143 
-148 SSAISTKAS
+148 SARSRKAS
-157 NPVNSQILT
+157 NAVNSQILA
-166 PNNEIFTTNS
+166 PNNQILTTNS
-176 LEGNFMKD
+176 LEGDFLKAELP
-184 DQSLINAPVNV
+184 LINAPVNV
-195 VDEVAAARTSSI
+195 VEEAATARTSSI
-207 DNSVEANLVDMIH
+207 DKSVEANLVDMIH
-220 NAENQLIY
+220 NAENQLMY

-261 PARYRSKWYGEMGA
+261 PARYRSKWYGEIGA

-318 GVSYGEWIGNGEW
+318 GISYGEWIGNGEW
-331 QLTQTERKTLIDS
+331 QLTQTERKTFIDS

-364 VIESKISTGE
+364 VIDVKLTTGD

-379 DKLSLPL
+379 DQVSLPL

-398 WRLAAQLNPGITIK
+398 WRLAAQLNPGITTK

-429 RMFCMDA
+429 RLFCMDA

-476 TGFGMSVVRKF
+476 TGFGMTVVRKF

>member
-41 VIFWLPSVAIVAGLF
+41 VIFWLPSVAVVAGLF

-68 SNSAVKSPQVS
+68 SSSAVKSPQVS

-84 VKPNKKALAK
+84 VKPNKKSFAK

-103 QGAGISHA
+103 QGAGISRE
-111 DISSNKGAI
+111 DISSN
-120 LQSKVV
+120 
-126 SQSQNDI
+126 NT
-133 NKGAKGSIDA
+133 
-143 FELNN
+143 
-148 SSAISTKAS
+148 SARSRKAS
-157 NPVNSQILT
+157 NAVNSQILA
-166 PNNEIFTTNS
+166 PNNEILTTNS
-176 LEGNFMKD
+176 LEGNFLKAELP
-184 DQSLINAPVNV
+184 LINAPVNV
-195 VDEVAAARTSSI
+195 VEEAAAARTSSI
-207 DNSVEANLVDMIH
+207 DKSVEANLVDMIH
-220 NAENQLIY
+220 NAENQLMY

-261 PARYRSKWYGEMGA
+261 PARYRSKWYGEIGA

-318 GVSYGEWIGNGEW
+318 GISYGEWIGNGEW
-331 QLTQTERKTLIDS
+331 QLTQSERKTFIDS

-364 VIESKISTGE
+364 VIDVKLTTGD

-379 DKLSLPL
+379 DKVSLPL

-398 WRLAAQLNPGITIK
+398 WRLAAQLNPGITTK

-476 TGFGMSVVRKF
+476 TGFGMTVVRKF

>member
-41 VIFWLPSVAIVAGLF
+41 VIFWLPSVAVVAGLF

-68 SNSAVKSPQVS
+68 SSSAVKSPQVS

-84 VKPNKKALAK
+84 VKPNKKSFAK
-94 NQNEKSESI
+94 NQNEKPESI
-103 QGAGISHA
+103 QGAGISRS
-111 DISSNKGAI
+111 DISSN
-120 LQSKVV
+120 
-126 SQSQNDI
+126 NT
-133 NKGAKGSIDA
+133 
-143 FELNN
+143 
-148 SSAISTKAS
+148 SARSRKAS
-157 NPVNSQILT
+157 NAVNSQILA
-166 PNNEIFTTNS
+166 PNNQFLTTNS
-176 LEGNFMKD
+176 LEGDFLKAELP
-184 DQSLINAPVNV
+184 LINAPVNV
-195 VDEVAAARTSSI
+195 VEEAAAARTSSI
-207 DNSVEANLVDMIH
+207 DKSVEENLVDMIH
-220 NAENQLIY
+220 NAENQLMY

-261 PARYRSKWYGEMGA
+261 PARYRSKWYGEIGA

-318 GVSYGEWIGNGEW
+318 GISYGEWIGNGEW
-331 QLTQTERKTLIDS
+331 QLTQTERKTFIDS

-364 VIESKISTGE
+364 VIDVKLTTGD

-379 DKLSLPL
+379 DKVSLPL

-398 WRLAAQLNPGITIK
+398 WRLAAQLNPGITTK

-476 TGFGMSVVRKF
+476 TGFGMTVVRKF

>member
-41 VIFWLPSVAIVAGLF
+41 VIFWLPSVAVVAGLF

-68 SNSAVKSPQVS
+68 SSSAVKSPQVS

-84 VKPNKKALAK
+84 VKPSKKALAK
-94 NQNEKSESI
+94 KQNEKSESI
-103 QGAGISHA
+103 QGAGISRA
-111 DISSNKGAI
+111 DISSNKGDI

-126 SQSQNDI
+126 VRKFDVLHVEDLRQSQNDNSTGEKVI
-133 NKGAKGSIDA
+133 VGDIEMNNTNAK
-143 FELNN
+143 
-148 SSAISTKAS
+148 SSKSS
-157 NPVNSQILT
+157 NPVNT
-166 PNNEIFTTNS
+166 
-176 LEGNFMKD
+176 
-184 DQSLINAPVNV
+184 PVNV
-195 VDEVAAARTSSI
+195 VDEVAAA
-207 DNSVEANLVDMIH
+207 NLLDMIH

-318 GVSYGEWIGNGEW
+318 GISYGEWIGNGEW
-331 QLTQTERKTLIDS
+331 QLTQTERKTFIDS

-364 VIESKISTGE
+364 VIDVKLTTGE

-379 DKLSLPL
+379 DKVSLPL

-398 WRLAAQLNPGITIK
+398 WRLAAQLNPGITTK

-443 FALSTDW
+443 FALSSDW

-463 YDKSGKRTYSKIL
+463 YDKSGKRTYSKVL
-476 TGFGMSVVRKF
+476 TGFGMTIVRKF

>member
-41 VIFWLPSVAIVAGLF
+41 VIFWLPSVAVVAGLF

-63 MFLSD
+63 MFLAD
-68 SNSAVKSPQVS
+68 SNSAVKSPQVA
-79 LKQVV
+79 LKNVV
-84 VKPNKKALAK
+84 VKPNKKSFAK
-94 NQNEKSESI
+94 NQNEKSESL
-103 QGAGISHA
+103 QGAGISLA
-111 DISSNKGAI
+111 DISSNNTS
-120 LQSKVV
+120 SK
-126 SQSQNDI
+126 SS
-133 NKGAKGSIDA
+133 KTS
-143 FELNN
+143 N
-148 SSAISTKAS
+148 SS
-157 NPVNSQILT
+157 NSQILAT
-166 PNNEIFTTNS
+166 NNKTITVNP
-176 LEGNFMKD
+176 LVGNLLKAELPF
-184 DQSLINAPVNV
+184 INTPVNV

-207 DNSVEANLVDMIH
+207 DKSVEANLVDMIN
-220 NAENQLIY
+220 NAENQLIF

-318 GVSYGEWIGNGEW
+318 GISYGEWIGNGEW
-331 QLTQTERKTLIDS
+331 QLTQTERKTYIDS

-364 VIESKISTGE
+364 VIDVKLTTGD

-379 DKLSLPL
+379 DKVSLPL

-398 WRLAAQLNPGITIK
+398 WRLAAQLNPGITTK

-443 FALSTDW
+443 FALSSDW

-463 YDKSGKRTYSKIL
+463 YDKSGKRAYSKIL
-476 TGFGMSVVRKF
+476 TGFGMTVVRKF

>member
-41 VIFWLPSVAIVAGLF
+41 VIFWLPSVAVVAGLF

-68 SNSAVKSPQVS
+68 SNSAVKSPQVA
-79 LKQVV
+79 LKNVV
-84 VKPNKKALAK
+84 VKPSKKAFAK
-94 NQNEKSESI
+94 NQNEKSESLD
-103 QGAGISHA
+103 GVGIKSA
-111 DISSNKGAI
+111 VISSNNTS
-120 LQSKVV
+120 SKSLKV
-126 SQSQNDI
+126 SS
-133 NKGAKGSIDA
+133 
-143 FELNN
+143 
-148 SSAISTKAS
+148 
-157 NPVNSQILT
+157 PVNNQNRTVNNKILIT
-166 PNNEIFTTNS
+166 KS
-176 LEGNFMKD
+176 LEGNFLKAE
-184 DQSLINAPVNV
+184 LPFINAPVNV
-195 VDEVAAARTSSI
+195 VDEVAA
-207 DNSVEANLVDMIH
+207 NLVDMIN
-220 NAENQLIY
+220 NAENQLMF

-234 YPVSIG
+234 YSVSIG
-240 MSKMKEE
+240 ISKMKEE

-318 GVSYGEWIGNGEW
+318 GISYGEWIGNGEW
-331 QLTQTERKTLIDS
+331 QLTQTERKTFIDS

-364 VIESKISTGE
+364 VIDVKLTTGD

-379 DKLSLPL
+379 DKVSLPL

-398 WRLAAQLNPGITIK
+398 WRLAAQLNPGITTK

-443 FALSTDW
+443 FALSSDW

-463 YDKSGKRTYSKIL
+463 YDKSGKRTYSKVL
-476 TGFGMSVVRKF
+476 TGFGMTIVRKF